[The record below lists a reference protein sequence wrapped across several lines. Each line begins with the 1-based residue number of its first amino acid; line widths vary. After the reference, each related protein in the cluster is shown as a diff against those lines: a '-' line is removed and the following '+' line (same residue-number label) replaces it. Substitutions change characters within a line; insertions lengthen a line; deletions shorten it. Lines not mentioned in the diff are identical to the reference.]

1 MEASEG
7 LDVTTELDYVCS
19 FYKDDL
25 QPDTLR
31 AQLLTFGID
40 FKHTGG
46 GGNLKPSII
55 DIKRYLA
62 SLSNG
67 QWSLLS
73 QVCIVLK
80 LILIM
85 PASNATSERS
95 FSALRRVKTYL
106 RNTMSQQRLNNL
118 LVLHVHKDI
127 IDTVNLKSIANDFI
141 KDSEH
146 RHKVFGAFD

>member
-1 MEASEG
+1 M
-7 LDVTTELDYVCS
+7 
-19 FYKDDL
+19 
-25 QPDTLR
+25 
-31 AQLLTFGID
+31 
-40 FKHTGG
+40 
-46 GGNLKPSII
+46 KPSII

-67 QWSLLS
+67 QRSLLS

-106 RNTMSQQRLNNL
+106 RNTMSQQRLNSL